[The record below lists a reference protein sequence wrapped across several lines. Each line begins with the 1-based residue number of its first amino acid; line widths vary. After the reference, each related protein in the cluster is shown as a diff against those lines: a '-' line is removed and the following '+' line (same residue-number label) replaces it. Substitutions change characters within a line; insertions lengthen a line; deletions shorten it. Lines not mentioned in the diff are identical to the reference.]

1 MSKERV
7 DDLYEVTKPLMDY
20 LKDNYHPHHTIILD
34 SQRVELL
41 ESQMGAPRKKKG
53 VNDATSD

>member
-1 MSKERV
+1 MNKEQV
-7 DDLYEVTKPLMDY
+7 NDLYELAKPLMDY

-41 ESQMGAPRKKKG
+41 EGQMSAPRKDKE
-53 VNDATSD
+53 